1 MYNFIKNWVSTGDFL
16 LFQSLIGNV
25 QLEQRRCKTEFV
37 GKWFQSLIGNVQQ
50 AYGMHCLV
58 QRHFCFNPS

>member
-25 QLEQRRCKTEFV
+25 QQKNFPANSADPQS
-37 GKWFQSLIGNVQQ
+37 FQSLIGNVQLKLF
-50 AYGMHCLV
+50 AI
-58 QRHFCFNPS
+58 

>member
-25 QLEQRRCKTEFV
+25 QPDSKMETEQ
-37 GKWFQSLIGNVQQ
+37 I
-50 AYGMHCLV
+50 
-58 QRHFCFNPS
+58 

>member
-25 QLEQRRCKTEFV
+25 QRGDIIQSVLAF
-37 GKWFQSLIGNVQQ
+37 WFQSLIGNVQQ
-50 AYGMHCLV
+50 NYERRVTEESIRG
-58 QRHFCFNPS
+58 

>member
-25 QLEQRRCKTEFV
+25 QLMSIAVTAMV
-37 GKWFQSLIGNVQQ
+37 MSLS
-50 AYGMHCLV
+50 
-58 QRHFCFNPS
+58 FNPS

>member
-25 QLEQRRCKTEFV
+25 QRALILN
-37 GKWFQSLIGNVQQ
+37 SLQFNLGVN
-50 AYGMHCLV
+50 
-58 QRHFCFNPS
+58 RFNPS

>member
-25 QLEQRRCKTEFV
+25 QLNTGSTKTR
-37 GKWFQSLIGNVQQ
+37 KLKFQSLIGNVQPRI
-50 AYGMHCLV
+50 G
-58 QRHFCFNPS
+58 R